1 MMRKIFFLIVIILSF
16 SGILFARDSFVVVS
30 RNDLGLDDSLTNKE
44 FVKYSRPQKILITH
58 LNPAHEYLLNDA
70 KSWIRL
76 LHYYGTTRMGLPD
89 IPFNYVVDRS
99 GNIYEG
105 LENAEGRVPSVE
117 TGDGVILLG
126 YLSGSADLTIP
137 AQKAFKNLVENYSY
151 KFGIP
156 KTRIE
161 PVDVFLNQAS
171 EEKAPRF
178 LSYKSSE
185 GLFQVN
191 AFEMI
196 QGFKYSKESNLKFT
210 GKTENIKYEEVV
222 KSGETLKVELSLK
235 NNDSFPWY
243 VDEGLVF
250 LATADGKDSP
260 FAINKVWDS
269 FTRPLSLGSQIL
281 LPGANTNLS
290 FELST
295 DSVLPGKYTEKF
307 KFVTLYNSDVQ
318 GTEFELNFEVSR
330 GDKKVVQIKTT
341 GTGALTVYG
350 CPEYTCEM
358 VAAAIS
364 GEKYLVLEEKGS
376 WYKISVDGVEGYVT
390 IHYATLVD

>member
-1 MMRKIFFLIVIILSF
+1 MLRKIFFLIILLISF
-16 SGILFARDSFVVVS
+16 TGVLFSRDNFVVVS
-30 RNDLGLDDSLTNKE
+30 RNNLGLDDSLTNKE
-44 FVKYSRPQKILITH
+44 FVKYSRPQKILITR
-58 LNPAHEYLLNDA
+58 LNPAHEYLLNDTKA
-70 KSWIRL
+70 WIRL

-105 LENAEGRVPSVE
+105 LENAEGRVPYLE
-117 TGDGVILLG
+117 NEDGAILLG
-126 YLSGSADLTIP
+126 YFSSSADLTMP
-137 AQKAFKNLVENYSY
+137 AQEAFKNLVENYSY

-156 KTRIE
+156 KTKVE
-161 PVDVFLNQAS
+161 AVDVFLSQGN
-171 EEKAPRF
+171 EENAPRF
-178 LSYKSSE
+178 LEYKSSE

-191 AFEMI
+191 ILEMA
-196 QGFKYSKESNLKFT
+196 QKFKYSKESNLLFS
-210 GKTENIKYEEVV
+210 GKVENLEYKKDVN
-222 KSGETLKVELSLK
+222 SGDNLKVNFSLK

-243 VDEGLVF
+243 VDEGLIF
-250 LATADGKDSP
+250 LSTADRKDSP

-269 FTRPLSLGSQIL
+269 FTRPLSLTSQVI
-281 LPGANTNLS
+281 LPGSSVDLA

-295 DSVLPGKYTEKF
+295 DAVLPGKYEEKF
-307 KFVTLYNSDVQ
+307 KFVTLYNTDVK
-318 GTEFELNFEVSR
+318 GTEFEVNFDINR
-330 GDKKVVQIKTT
+330 GEKKVVQIRPT

-364 GEKYLVLEEKGS
+364 GEKYLVLEEKGN